1 MRRASGL
8 AHDGHTHSARS
19 ARLARVLLVATLAS
33 ACQPAAPCVLCDAV
47 EAKDVARVQDA
58 LRRGATVDRVSWEL
72 AVTSLGNGD
81 AEGAPLVAL
90 LAAAGAGPNHRI
102 AAAGSARRGA
112 MNPSGSTAVAA
123 IIALNTE
130 DVAIVDALVTH
141 GLDVK
146 GAPGA
151 EALTAAASVAHTGVV
166 TRLLAA
172 GVPVNAVADG
182 QTALARAIQ
191 TRHRPTI
198 AAIEQSGGLEW

>member
-1 MRRASGL
+1 MTSASRL
-8 AHDGHTHSARS
+8 ALDGHAAARS
-19 ARLARVLLVATLAS
+19 ACLAGVLLVAALEG

-58 LRRGATVDRVSWEL
+58 LRGGATVDRVSWEL
-72 AVTSLGNGD
+72 AVTSLSNGD
-81 AEGAPLVAL
+81 AEGAALVAL
-90 LAAAGAGPNHRI
+90 LAAAGGDPNHRI
-102 AAAGSARRGA
+102 AAVGSARRGA

-123 IIALNTE
+123 IIAGHSE
-130 DVAIVDALVTH
+130 DAAIVEALVEH

-146 GAPGA
+146 GATGA
-151 EALTAAASVAHTGVV
+151 EALAAAAANGHATVV
-166 TRLLAA
+166 TGLLAA

-198 AAIEQSGGLEW
+198 AAIEQAGGLEW